1 MNQLERNWLTQF
13 VNDYQRVTVQ
23 IECRENLRGELQA
36 EMRRVENELLLLSEE
51 KERVLTTFATVM
63 LRDRTSN

>member
-13 VNDYQRVTVQ
+13 VNDYQRVMVQ
-23 IECRENLRGELQA
+23 IECRENLRGELLA
-36 EMRRVENELLLLSEE
+36 EMRRVDDELMFLNEE

-63 LRDRTSN
+63 LRDRK

>member
-1 MNQLERNWLTQF
+1 MNQLDKRWLTKF
-13 VNDYQRVTVQ
+13 VTDYQRVTVQ
-23 IECRENLRGELQA
+23 IECRENLRDELQA

-63 LRDRTSN
+63 LRENASN